1 MSSNVNGRLPLPL
14 TGGLADGVCA
24 NVETAVASETAR
36 IFQCMRREVRAAY
49 SCGTAVRARLTNRR
63 RHRSRIHIVET
74 TSFAG
79 FNHWQYISRTTRGI
93 FAGSVLP
100 GVLHFASA
108 TEPGRS
114 PAPRPTSA
122 ALGEALPQ
130 EERVGFAVVGLGGL
144 TREQVLPAFRA
155 SKRAKLTALVSGDPA
170 KAQKLGEKN
179 SVGPESIYDYKGFD
193 RIRDNKNVQVVYIV
207 LPNSMHAEFTERS
220 ARAGKNVLCEKP
232 MEVSSMKCQRMID
245 ACRKAKV
252 KLMIAYRI
260 QYEPMN
266 RAMQLLVRKK
276 AFGEVKY
283 IESTNGQRVENTEW
297 RLSKSLSGSG
307 AVGDVGIYCIN
318 TIRFLLGSEPT
329 EVFARTFRPPNDSR
343 FREVDATAIW
353 QMRFPTGVLAN
364 CMCSFDTYRASSYR
378 VVGQRGLFGID
389 PAFPYHG
396 LKMFAQPDPSP
407 LPQMAESDQFAN
419 ELDHMADCVIN
430 GRQPYTPGEEGLQ
443 DQRIIEAIFESARTT
458 RAVTLPRFDKVDPF
472 RGPPPE

>member
-1 MSSNVNGRLPLPL
+1 M
-14 TGGLADGVCA
+14 
-24 NVETAVASETAR
+24 
-36 IFQCMRREVRAAY
+36 
-49 SCGTAVRARLTNRR
+49 
-63 RHRSRIHIVET
+63 
-74 TSFAG
+74 
-79 FNHWQYISRTTRGI
+79 
-93 FAGSVLP
+93 
-100 GVLHFASA
+100 
-108 TEPGRS
+108 
-114 PAPRPTSA
+114 
-122 ALGEALPQ
+122 
-130 EERVGFAVVGLGGL
+130 
-144 TREQVLPAFRA
+144 
-155 SKRAKLTALVSGDPA
+155 
-170 KAQKLGEKN
+170 
-179 SVGPESIYDYKGFD
+179 
-193 RIRDNKNVQVVYIV
+193 
-207 LPNSMHAEFTERS
+207 
-220 ARAGKNVLCEKP
+220 
-232 MEVSSMKCQRMID
+232 
-245 ACRKAKV
+245 